1 MDEHFER
8 ILNLLDLQEEYRA
21 EKKCAAA
28 YWDEKIKATASEIQT
43 MRDNRNQMAL
53 PGMES

>member
-53 PGMES
+53 PGMVS